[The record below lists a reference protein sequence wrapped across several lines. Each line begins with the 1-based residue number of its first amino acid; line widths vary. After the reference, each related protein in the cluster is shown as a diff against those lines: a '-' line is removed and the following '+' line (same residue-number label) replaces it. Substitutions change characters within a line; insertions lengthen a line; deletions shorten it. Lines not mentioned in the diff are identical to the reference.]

1 MSINLH
7 IDTLVLDGLDIQ
19 PHQVLALK
27 EAVEAVLTHQLT
39 LQNQADTSSQSLFA
53 TAFAA
58 SGILENQPVN
68 AGQISINRSQS
79 MEDLGQKIG
88 NAVYWGIRK

>member
-1 MSINLH
+1 MSIHLH

-19 PHQVLALK
+19 PHQAKVIKETVETVLA
-27 EAVEAVLTHQLT
+27 HQLM
-39 LQNQADTSSQSLFA
+39 LQACNSSSTTSLA

-58 SGILENQPVN
+58 SGSSENLPVN
-68 AGQISINRSQS
+68 AGQISINRNHSAQAVG
-79 MEDLGQKIG
+79 EKIG

>member
-1 MSINLH
+1 MSIHLH

-19 PHQVLALK
+19 PHQARALK
-27 EAVEAVLTHQLT
+27 EAVEAVLTHQLA
-39 LQNQADTSSQSLFA
+39 QSQASDMSFVTSS
-53 TAFAA
+53 TT
-58 SGILENQPVN
+58 ERQPVN

-79 MEDLGQKIG
+79 IETMGQKIG